1 MPMLNTNKLQ
11 GKHGG
16 AWVNGVPTKST
27 PKGDE
32 YRCPACAQNGGDEGG
47 QHLIVFKDRPNF
59 ACAAYPGDPAHRR
72 IIWDKVGIAN
82 GGRPDPIIPRKTE
95 QKATFIGRHVMDMEK
110 LAQEVRERDADLV
123 AARKEMFRIAKER
136 EEAERIRREEEADRE
151 LALRREREEEAHRKW
166 LEQWRIKEE
175 QEKAK
180 RLEEYNT
187 NSKCDKTLFGTFGT
201 PILSSTNMVPP
212 LNKDYTNDT
221 TVGMGGGY
229 ATPICEKASQTSQV
243 RPTMPMG
250 ASPMPEGYCRTCW
263 SKWGKMVREY
273 EDTGCEVCVARGAV
287 LV

>member
-27 PKGDE
+27 AKGDE

-59 ACAAYPGDPAHRR
+59 ACAAYPGDKRHRAD
-72 IIWDKVGIAN
+72 IWNTVGIAN

-95 QKATFIGRHVMDMEK
+95 QKATFIGRHVMDMKK
-110 LAQEVRERDADLV
+110 LAKEVRERDYALKQ
-123 AARKEMFRIAKER
+123 ARWERWKEEEQIARQREIDRQNEEARLQNEAIRLWKER
-136 EEAERIRREEEADRE
+136 EELERQ
-151 LALRREREEEAHRKW
+151 ER
-166 LEQWRIKEE
+166 L
-175 QEKAK
+175 K
-180 RLEEYNT
+180 RPEEYNT
-187 NSKCDKTLFGTFGT
+187 NSKCDKTIFGTFGT

-263 SKWGKMVREY
+263 NKWGKMVREY
-273 EDTGCEVCVARGAV
+273 EDIGCEICAAKEAV

>member
-11 GKHGG
+11 GKVGG
-16 AWVNGVPTKST
+16 VWVNGVPTKST

-82 GGRPDPIIPRKTE
+82 GGRPDPIIPRKIE

-110 LAQEVRERDADLV
+110 LAQEMRKKDADLV
-123 AARKEMFRIAKER
+123 AARKEMEERDWAERCRKLPAPLPLR
-136 EEAERIRREEEADRE
+136 EER
-151 LALRREREEEAHRKW
+151 LL
-166 LEQWRIKEE
+166 
-175 QEKAK
+175 K

-187 NSKCDKTLFGTFGT
+187 NSKCDKTRFGTFGT

-243 RPTMPMG
+243 RPG
-250 ASPMPEGYCRTCW
+250 CRARDGGEVASNEFDSTDLGVVFDTRRSDWREQYYAVW
-263 SKWGKMVREY
+263 SDKYKM
-273 EDTGCEVCVARGAV
+273 A
-287 LV
+287 

>member
-72 IIWDKVGIAN
+72 VIWDKVGIAN

-123 AARKEMFRIAKER
+123 AARKERER
-136 EEAERIRREEEADRE
+136 LERERIRMEEE
-151 LALRREREEEAHRKW
+151 LRKQEEAKDYKEWIHRKCVES
-166 LEQWRIKEE
+166 L
-175 QEKAK
+175 EKAK

-263 SKWGKMVREY
+263 SKWGKMVRVY
-273 EDTGCEVCVARGAV
+273 EDIGCEVCVAKEAV

>member
-1 MPMLNTNKLQ
+1 MPMLNTNKLK

-47 QHLIVFKDRPNF
+47 QHLIVFKERGNF
-59 ACAAYPGDPAHRR
+59 ACAAHPGDPAHRR

-82 GGRPDPIIPRKTE
+82 GGRPDPIIPRKIE
-95 QKATFIGRHVMDMEK
+95 QKATFIGRHIIDMEK

-123 AARKEMFRIAKER
+123 AARKERDRLER
-136 EEAERIRREEEADRE
+136 ERSRREEE
-151 LALRREREEEAHRKW
+151 LRKQEEAKDYKEWLHRKC
-166 LEQWRIKEE
+166 LESLK
-175 QEKAK
+175 KAK
-180 RLEEYNT
+180 RLEVENT

-201 PILSSTNMVPP
+201 PILSSTNMLPP

-263 SKWGKMVREY
+263 NKWGKMVREY
-273 EDTGCEVCVARGAV
+273 EDIGCEVCTARGAV

>member
-1 MPMLNTNKLQ
+1 MPMLNTNKLK
-11 GKHGG
+11 GKVGG
-16 AWVNGVPTKST
+16 AWINGVPTKST

-82 GGRPDPIIPRKTE
+82 GGRPDPIIPRKTG
-95 QKATFIGRHVMDMEK
+95 QKSTFIGRHVMDMEK
-110 LAQEVRERDADLV
+110 LAQEVRERDYVLKQE
-123 AARKEMFRIAKER
+123 RWEREKEEERIARQREIDR
-136 EEAERIRREEEADRE
+136 QNEEARLIHEALLRDRQER
-151 LALRREREEEAHRKW
+151 L
-166 LEQWRIKEE
+166 
-175 QEKAK
+175 K

-201 PILSSTNMVPP
+201 PILSSTNMLPP

-263 SKWGKMVREY
+263 NKWGKMVREY
-273 EDTGCEVCVARGAV
+273 DDIGCQVCAARGAV

>member
-11 GKHGG
+11 GKHGV

-123 AARKEMFRIAKER
+123 AARKERER
-136 EEAERIRREEEADRE
+136 LERERIRREEE
-151 LALRREREEEAHRKW
+151 LRKQEEAKDYKEWIHRKCVES
-166 LEQWRIKEE
+166 L
-175 QEKAK
+175 EKAK

-263 SKWGKMVREY
+263 SKWGKMVRVY
-273 EDTGCEVCVARGAV
+273 EDIGCEVCVAKEAV

>member
-123 AARKEMFRIAKER
+123 AARKERER
-136 EEAERIRREEEADRE
+136 LERERIRREEE
-151 LALRREREEEAHRKW
+151 LRKQEEAKDYKEWIHRKCVES
-166 LEQWRIKEE
+166 L
-175 QEKAK
+175 EKAK

-263 SKWGKMVREY
+263 SKWGKMVRVY
-273 EDTGCEVCVARGAV
+273 EDIGCEVCVARGAV

>member
-27 PKGDE
+27 AKGDE

-59 ACAAYPGDPAHRR
+59 ACAAYPGDKRHRAD
-72 IIWDKVGIAN
+72 IWNTVGIAN

-95 QKATFIGRHVMDMEK
+95 QKATFIGRHVMDMKK
-110 LAQEVRERDADLV
+110 LAKEVRERDYALKQ
-123 AARKEMFRIAKER
+123 ARWERWKEEEQIARQREIDRQNEEARLQNEAIRLWKER
-136 EEAERIRREEEADRE
+136 EELERQ
-151 LALRREREEEAHRKW
+151 ER
-166 LEQWRIKEE
+166 L
-175 QEKAK
+175 K
-180 RLEEYNT
+180 RPEEYNT

-263 SKWGKMVREY
+263 SKWGQIVRVY
-273 EDTGCEVCVARGAV
+273 EDIGCEICAAKEAV

>member
-1 MPMLNTNKLQ
+1 MPMLNINKLK
-11 GKHGG
+11 GKVGG
-16 AWVNGVPTKST
+16 AWINGVPTKST

-82 GGRPDPIIPRKTE
+82 GGRPDPIIPRKIE

-110 LAQEVRERDADLV
+110 LTQEVRKKDADLV
-123 AARKEMFRIAKER
+123 AARKE
-136 EEAERIRREEEADRE
+136 
-151 LALRREREEEAHRKW
+151 RERAAGGEDHKKWVEQIRAEA
-166 LEQWRIKEE
+166 L
-175 QEKAK
+175 EKAK
-180 RLEEYNT
+180 RLGKVNIT
-187 NSKCDKTLFGTFGT
+187 QTQHIDTDLDKVQFGTFGT
-201 PILSSTNMVPP
+201 VILSSANMPP
-212 LNKDYTNDT
+212 YLNKHYTNDN
-221 TVGMGGGY
+221 TVGMGRGY

-263 SKWGKMVREY
+263 NKWGKMVREY
-273 EDTGCEVCVARGAV
+273 DDIGCQVCAAR
-287 LV
+287 

>member
-1 MPMLNTNKLQ
+1 MPMLNTNKLK
-11 GKHGG
+11 GKVGG
-16 AWVNGVPTKST
+16 VWVNGVPTKST

-82 GGRPDPIIPRKTE
+82 GGRPDPIIPRKIE

-110 LAQEVRERDADLV
+110 LAQEMRKKDADLV
-123 AARKEMFRIAKER
+123 AARKEREVAARIE
-136 EEAERIRREEEADRE
+136 D
-151 LALRREREEEAHRKW
+151 HRKW
-166 LEQWRIKEE
+166 VEQVRAEAR
-175 QEKAK
+175 EKAK
-180 RLEEYNT
+180 RLEEDNT

-201 PILSSTNMVPP
+201 PILSSTNMLPH

-263 SKWGKMVREY
+263 NKWGKMVREY
-273 EDTGCEVCVARGAV
+273 EDIGCEVCAAKGAV

>member
-27 PKGDE
+27 AKGDE

-59 ACAAYPGDPAHRR
+59 ACAAYPGDKRHRAD
-72 IIWDKVGIAN
+72 IWNTVGIAN

-95 QKATFIGRHVMDMEK
+95 QKATFIGRHVMDMKK
-110 LAQEVRERDADLV
+110 LAKEVRERDYALKQ
-123 AARKEMFRIAKER
+123 ARWERYKEEEQIARQREIDRQNEEARLQNEAIRLRKER
-136 EEAERIRREEEADRE
+136 EELERQ
-151 LALRREREEEAHRKW
+151 ER
-166 LEQWRIKEE
+166 L
-175 QEKAK
+175 K

-187 NSKCDKTLFGTFGT
+187 NSKCDKTRFGTFGT
-201 PILSSTNMVPP
+201 PILSSTNMLPP

-243 RPTMPMG
+243 RPG
-250 ASPMPEGYCRTCW
+250 CRVRDGGDVASHEFDSTDLGVVFDTRRSDWRGQYYAVW
-263 SKWGKMVREY
+263 SDKYKM
-273 EDTGCEVCVARGAV
+273 A
-287 LV
+287 

>member
-11 GKHGG
+11 GKVGG
-16 AWVNGVPTKST
+16 VWVNGVPTKST

-72 IIWDKVGIAN
+72 IIWDRVGIAN
-82 GGRPDPIIPRKTE
+82 GGRPDPIIPRKIE

-110 LAQEVRERDADLV
+110 LAQEMRKKDADLV
-123 AARKEMFRIAKER
+123 AARKERERLER
-136 EEAERIRREEEADRE
+136 ERSRREEE
-151 LALRREREEEAHRKW
+151 LRKQEEAKDYKEWLHRKC
-166 LEQWRIKEE
+166 LESLKE
-175 QEKAK
+175 AK
-180 RLEEYNT
+180 RLEVENT
-187 NSKCDKTLFGTFGT
+187 NSKCDKTRFGTFGT
-201 PILSSTNMVPP
+201 PILSSTNMLPP

-263 SKWGKMVREY
+263 NKWGKMVREY
-273 EDTGCEVCVARGAV
+273 DDIGCQVCAARGAV

>member
-27 PKGDE
+27 AKGDE

-47 QHLIVFKDRPNF
+47 QHLIVFKERGNF

-72 IIWDKVGIAN
+72 IIWDKVGMAN

-123 AARKEMFRIAKER
+123 AARKER
-136 EEAERIRREEEADRE
+136 EEAVRKED
-151 LALRREREEEAHRKW
+151 HRKW
-166 LEQWRIKEE
+166 VEQVRAEAR
-175 QEKAK
+175 EKAK
-180 RLEEYNT
+180 RLEEDNT

-201 PILSSTNMVPP
+201 PILSSTNMLPP

-263 SKWGKMVREY
+263 NKWGKMVREY
-273 EDTGCEVCVARGAV
+273 EDIGCEVCAARGAV

>member
-47 QHLIVFKDRPNF
+47 QHLIVFKERGNF
-59 ACAAYPGDPAHRR
+59 ACAAYPGDRRHRAD
-72 IIWDKVGIAN
+72 IWNTVGIAN

-95 QKATFIGRHVMDMEK
+95 QKSTFIGRHVMDMKK
-110 LAQEVRERDADLV
+110 LAKEVRERDYVLKQE
-123 AARKEMFRIAKER
+123 RWEREKEEERIARQREIDR
-136 EEAERIRREEEADRE
+136 QNEEARLIHEALLRDRQER
-151 LALRREREEEAHRKW
+151 L
-166 LEQWRIKEE
+166 
-175 QEKAK
+175 K

-201 PILSSTNMVPP
+201 PILSSTNMLPP

-229 ATPICEKASQTSQV
+229 ATPIYEKASQTSQV

-263 SKWGKMVREY
+263 NKWGKMVREY
-273 EDTGCEVCVARGAV
+273 EDIGCEVCAARGAV